1 MPDGQSKTQQPKT
14 PRPQR
19 QIFPQPAGYHLAQV
33 NLARAV
39 DDLDRPAMAEFMAAL
54 DKVNGIASRSPG
66 FVWRQDD
73 PVADAR
79 AKEIL
84 GDPRETYTLSV
95 WETADALE
103 FFAWK
108 TVHRRF
114 MNNRHKWFVPPDKAF
129 LAMWWIPPAP
139 PRILPRRWRGWNIF
153 AHTAR
158 WNAPLAG
165 RILPAPAPGSPKAR
179 PRSRPSPPPP
189 PRRTRPVWRGCAS

>member
-1 MPDGQSKTQQPKT
+1 MPDGQ
-14 PRPQR
+14 PQAQHPSR

-103 FFAWK
+103 FFAWN

-129 LAMWWIPPAP
+129 LAMWWIPAGTTPDFAEAMA
-139 PRILPRRWRGWNIF
+139 RLEHLRAYGASERAFGWTN
-153 AHTAR
+153 
-158 WNAPLAG
+158 LAG
-165 RILPAPAPGSPKAR
+165 TRAWQSEG
-179 PRSRPSPPPP
+179 PPPIP
-189 PRRTRPVWRGCAS
+189 A